1 MSKFAEPM
9 TRLIDELKKL
19 PGIGSKSA
27 QRLAFHILRSS
38 DDDAEA
44 LAVAVRDVKASL
56 RLCSICNNITD
67 VDPRCV
73 LQHPTRNQ
81 RLVCVVE
88 EPTNIAAVEK
98 TKHFNG
104 VYHVLHGSLSPLHGV
119 GPEQLRIANLTG
131 RVDGG
136 QVDEL
141 IIATNPTVEGEATE
155 PTFPSRCGV
164 RDEGTRIAMGI
175 PVGSDIE
182 YERIQITMLKA
193 MEGLGAVRL
202 YSSRWIAQSSLCEIS
217 QLLRAVLAEPRFSEM
232 SRPAYRSWGS
242 KQLRRKCATPPQSAE
257 NNFRLSCFGVDRLAA
272 CFPRDTVHHTNA
284 VLVSGVEFAVFP
296 FRVSDAVYE
305 HIGASGAASMVLI
318 MSCEL
323 ELSSP
328 SLNTSNALRPLSPTN
343 FSVTE

>member
-19 PGIGSKSA
+19 PGIGAKSA

-67 VDPRCV
+67 VDPCV
-73 LQHPTRNQ
+73 YCSSPTRNQ
-81 RLVCVVE
+81 RMVCVVE

-119 GPEQLRIANLTG
+119 GPEQLRIANLTR

-141 IIATNPTVEGEATE
+141 IIATNPTVEGEATATYLSQQMRR
-155 PTFPSRCGV
+155 PGV
-164 RDEGTRIAMGI
+164 KVTRIAMGI

-182 YERIQITMLKA
+182 YADEITMLKA
-193 MEGLGAVRL
+193 MEG
-202 YSSRWIAQSSLCEIS
+202 
-217 QLLRAVLAEPRFSEM
+217 
-232 SRPAYRSWGS
+232 
-242 KQLRRKCATPPQSAE
+242 RR
-257 NNFRLSCFGVDRLAA
+257 
-272 CFPRDTVHHTNA
+272 
-284 VLVSGVEFAVFP
+284 
-296 FRVSDAVYE
+296 
-305 HIGASGAASMVLI
+305 
-318 MSCEL
+318 EL
-323 ELSSP
+323 
-328 SLNTSNALRPLSPTN
+328 
-343 FSVTE
+343 